1 MRGIGEAREDSER
14 TQKAGYQGE
23 ATNRAVS
30 RGPAQG
36 WRTRGR
42 PRVVRGVV
50 RASYDVTRSVTLPPL
65 PPTINDATLHPL
77 SRAPSSLSPPSPPPW
92 AEPTGPST
100 QRGGGCFCN
109 LATLPIFSIHTTS
122 YSRYFVSRLSLRS
135 IIHHPFCILDN
146 RGLSLHP
153 FLSLSIPRLLSFLLF
168 DDINNA
174 IAQASRIFVA
184 IDGSNNVW
192 SALSTK
198 ELSKHCAF
206 VIACCQ

>member
-1 MRGIGEAREDSER
+1 MRILVEREKIASAR
-14 TQKAGYQGE
+14 KAGYQGE
-23 ATNRAVS
+23 ATNGAVS

-50 RASYDVTRSVTLPPL
+50 RASYDVTRSVTSPPL

-77 SRAPSSLSPPSPPPW
+77 SCAPSSFQPPAIPLPLPR

-122 YSRYFVSRLSLRS
+122 YSRYFVSRLSLSDPPSAIPLARLIEVS
-135 IIHHPFCILDN
+135 LFIPF
-146 RGLSLHP
+146 
-153 FLSLSIPRLLSFLLF
+153 SLSIPR
-168 DDINNA
+168 
-174 IAQASRIFVA
+174 ASYPSPLAR
-184 IDGSNNVW
+184 
-192 SALSTK
+192 
-198 ELSKHCAF
+198 
-206 VIACCQ
+206 